1 MSGAHGAEGPGMSGA
16 HGAEGPGRTERELRA
31 LLQRTAAEAARA
43 TSGVAYLRPGLG
55 DLVRGAVPLLAPTN
69 GPRVTGVRAEPGDA
83 PGLWRLRIHLA
94 VRRGHRAL
102 DVVRAVRTDV
112 TAAVQRAFAPEGPDQ
127 HGIATL
133 TVTVTV
139 TDLA

>member
-1 MSGAHGAEGPGMSGA
+1 MSDTHRAEGLGSGSGSGSGSA
-16 HGAEGPGRTERELRA
+16 ERELRA

-43 TSGVAYLRPGLG
+43 TTGVAYLRPGLG
-55 DLVRGAVPLLAPTN
+55 DLVRGTVPLLAPAD
-69 GPRVTGVRAEPGDA
+69 GQRRVTGVRAEPGDA

-102 DVVRAVRTDV
+102 DVVRAVRTEV
-112 TAAVQRAFAPEGPDQ
+112 TAAVQRAFGPEGPDK
-127 HGIATL
+127 HGVATL

>member
-1 MSGAHGAEGPGMSGA
+1 MSGAHRTEGLGS
-16 HGAEGPGRTERELRA
+16 TERELRA

-55 DLVRGAVPLLAPTN
+55 DLVRGAVPLLGPAD
-69 GPRVTGVRAEPGDA
+69 GQPRVTGVRAEPGEA

-102 DVVRAVRTDV
+102 DVVRAVRTEV
-112 TAAVQRAFAPEGPDQ
+112 TAAVQQALGPEEPDR
-127 HGIATL
+127 HGVATL

>member
-1 MSGAHGAEGPGMSGA
+1 MSGAHRAEDL
-16 HGAEGPGRTERELRA
+16 GRTERELRT

-55 DLVRGAVPLLAPTN
+55 DLVRGAVPLLAPAD
-69 GPRVTGVRAEPGDA
+69 GQPRVTGVRAEPGDA

-102 DVVRAVRTDV
+102 DVVREVRTEV
-112 TAAVQRAFAPEGPDQ
+112 KSAVQRALPPADLEQ
-127 HGIATL
+127 HGVATL

>member
-1 MSGAHGAEGPGMSGA
+1 M
-16 HGAEGPGRTERELRA
+16 RT
-31 LLQRTAAEAARA
+31 LLQRTAAEAARS
-43 TSGVAYLRPGLG
+43 TSGVAFLRPGLG
-55 DLVRGAVPLLAPTN
+55 DLVRGAVPLRAAAD
-69 GPRVTGVRAEPGDA
+69 GPRVSGVRVEPGDA

-102 DVVRAVRTDV
+102 DVTRAVRTEV
-112 TAAVQRAFAPEGPDQ
+112 LAAVQRVFAPDGPER
-127 HGIATL
+127 HGVASL

>member
-1 MSGAHGAEGPGMSGA
+1 MSGAHRAEGLDRP
-16 HGAEGPGRTERELRA
+16 ERELRA
-31 LLQRTAAEAARA
+31 LLQRTAAEAART

-55 DLVRGAVPLLAPTN
+55 DLVRGAVPLLSPAD
-69 GPRVTGVRAEPGDA
+69 GPRVAGVRAEPGEA

-102 DVVRAVRTDV
+102 DVVRAVRTEV
-112 TAAVQRAFAPEGPDQ
+112 TAAVQRAFGPEGPDH
-127 HGIATL
+127 HGVATL